1 MPIDETLAKEQAL
14 LSELGEVLDTF
25 LEDTP
30 MTTMQVIGIL
40 EALKNDVIH
49 TSMSMDDDEDQP
61 DWLKN

>member
-14 LSELGEVLDTF
+14 LRELGEVLDTF
-25 LEDTP
+25 LESTP

-40 EALKNDVIH
+40 EALKMDVIH
-49 TSMSMDDDEDQP
+49 TSMAEIEDEDTP